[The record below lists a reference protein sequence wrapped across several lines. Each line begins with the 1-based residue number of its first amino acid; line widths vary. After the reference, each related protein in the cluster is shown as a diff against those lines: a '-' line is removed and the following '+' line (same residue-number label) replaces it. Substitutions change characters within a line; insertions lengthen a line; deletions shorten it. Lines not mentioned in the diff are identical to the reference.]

1 MRNALSWSL
10 ILVFLLGAGV
20 SHSQKVLRRVRQYVL
35 IDMNASS
42 GLAVGGEIDVYR
54 KNELGFFSQVGR
66 VRVVRYQSGKCAA
79 EIVSESIDL
88 KISAGDFADLPLM
101 AETPATEPADRRAE
115 RAEETTRPAA
125 TEATAAAGGLVGESE
140 YEERAAVGDASRES
154 EKRAAA
160 GDAYDEPLSEEPA
173 ADSGFADAA
182 TAVYPVLRIRGKL
195 CLIDA
200 PESSGLSVG
209 DEVTV
214 WRRKSDGGDWDV
226 GRIRIR
232 RFHAGQCAAEIL
244 SESLGDRISRN
255 DFVRGEIRSEMPGL
269 GDWTIETAPAAPR
282 PLLRKMAVVSAG
294 TGLASVAL
302 GLMQFH
308 FAGQAED
315 DYRRAA
321 TQADADRFHA
331 RSARLN
337 RSAGLWTGA
346 GAALILSGIAEWALA
361 GPSGSAASQPSF
373 SLTPSAG
380 PGAAGLSLNLHF

>member
-1 MRNALSWSL
+1 MKNALSWSL
-10 ILVFLLGAGV
+10 ILVFLLGAGA

-88 KISAGDFADLPLM
+88 KISAGDFADLPQM
-101 AETPATEPADRRAE
+101 AETPVPEPEPEPAGRTTETAGTDTQTAG
-115 RAEETTRPAA
+115 AEEAA
-125 TEATAAAGGLVGESE
+125 E
-140 YEERAAVGDASRES
+140 AAVDNP
-154 EKRAAA
+154 
-160 GDAYDEPLSEEPA
+160 DDEPASGEPA
-173 ADSGFADAA
+173 ADSGFADSA
-182 TAVYPVLRIRGKL
+182 TAVYPVLRIRGRL

-226 GRIRIR
+226 GRVRIR
-232 RFHAGQCAAEIL
+232 RFQAGQCAAEIL

-282 PLLRKMAVVSAG
+282 LLLRKMAVVSAG
-294 TGLASVAL
+294 TGLVSVAL

-315 DYRRAA
+315 DYRRADA
-321 TQADADRFHA
+321 PADADRFHG
-331 RSARLN
+331 RSVRLN

-346 GAALILSGIAEWALA
+346 GAALVLTGIAEWALA
-361 GPSGSAASQPSF
+361 GPSGSTESNPSF

-380 PGAAGLSLNLHF
+380 PCSAGLSLKLHF